1 MTEVAMK
8 MVQLMAVVEMVK
20 KSAIGDFERCGK
32 AHWTSKG
39 NKMSLRY
46 LGDGGYAACMVCNRI
61 V

>member
-1 MTEVAMK
+1 MK